1 MATIQEVRTTSI
13 TLANASQL
21 VASVINGIAGNDI
34 SNSVNGSKV
43 TNELITFLVSNR
55 IIDNLSK

>member
-1 MATIQEVRTTSI
+1 MATIQEVRSTSI

-21 VASVINGIAGNDI
+21 VAGVINNIAGNDI

-43 TNELITFLVSNR
+43 TNELITSLVCNR
-55 IIDNLSK
+55 IIDKVSK